1 MDVTQRAR
9 LAIQRGEAWKADTM
23 ADLDEVAHA
32 AELANMAA
40 IDPTRGLVALGHAE
54 AVALLQAA
62 DKDDDV
68 ANALRVG
75 VAKSAGVD
83 RVDWQACDVLRVA
96 KQHPETA
103 ADD

>member
-23 ADLDEVAHA
+23 ADLDEVA
-32 AELANMAA
+32 
-40 IDPTRGLVALGHAE
+40 
-54 AVALLQAA
+54 
-62 DKDDDV
+62 
-68 ANALRVG
+68 NALRGG
-75 VAKSAGVD
+75 VAKSAGVV
-83 RVDWQACDVLRVA
+83 RVYWQPCDVLRVA